1 MDDSGPVENRGLSRC
16 IIVVVIVIVKG
27 GGIVCTEALDIFEG
41 RAVE

>member
-16 IIVVVIVIVKG
+16 IIVIVVVVVIVKG

-41 RAVE
+41 